1 MGLILTQTCSQSI
14 QIDLLSFI
22 QQHESNFDKENLQFV
37 FLDRSPDVLLK
48 IISQKTVGYVI
59 KLHVVSALHIIFIH
73 CVSFCR
79 LRFNKKNYSGNAGA
93 EKNLTDFHNFAACV
107 HSNFF
112 NTVQNAQTFWG
123 MIQIQRDSFS
133 FKFWGKK
140 SLYQD

>member
-1 MGLILTQTCSQSI
+1 MALGQVIA
-14 QIDLLSFI
+14 LLDI
-22 QQHESNFDKENLQFV
+22 IINFLCRFK
-37 FLDRSPDVLLK
+37 LLKK

-112 NTVQNAQTFWG
+112 NTVQNAQTF
-123 MIQIQRDSFS
+123 
-133 FKFWGKK
+133 
-140 SLYQD
+140 